1 MLVARGGRTL
11 APSTGWGWP
20 PRFGFGAIFGFVVKR
35 LLAGAIVVTV
45 ADVEGMV
52 VEEEFSLLL
61 PADVSVVVAS
71 VAAAV
76 AAAVV
81 PAVATRTNAVGCPL
95 VPGFSGEPKSLGVS
109 PTPSRGIFST
119 DLSGL
124 PPIST
129 AAPAGTM
136 ALSFAASGRKVSIL
150 LAGEKRGSSSLERRR
165 PPVFPPKGLSSLVA
179 VSVLLSSEGL
189 AKGGRKGAPKILGL
203 GVSRES
209 RG

>member
-1 MLVARGGRTL
+1 
-11 APSTGWGWP
+11 
-20 PRFGFGAIFGFVVKR
+20 VKR

-45 ADVEGMV
+45 ADVVEGLV

-61 PADVSVVVAS
+61 PADVSLVVAS
-71 VAAAV
+71 AV
-76 AAAVV
+76 ASVVAAVV